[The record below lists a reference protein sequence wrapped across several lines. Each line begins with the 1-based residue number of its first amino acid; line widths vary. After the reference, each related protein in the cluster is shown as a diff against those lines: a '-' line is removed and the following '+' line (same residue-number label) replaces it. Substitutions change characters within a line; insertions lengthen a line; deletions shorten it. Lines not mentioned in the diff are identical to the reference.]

1 MLAKRG
7 SRSAEEE
14 VTETVQTLFDQCP
27 EIETDERERTSNQKT
42 TEVLF

>member
-1 MLAKRG
+1 MAKRG

-27 EIETDERERTSNQKT
+27 EIETDEKERERENVKSENN
-42 TEVLF
+42 